1 MAALSITLPQ
11 VTGLIKEIQHTEP
24 HLIQQL
30 AQGSASAFDQLYY
43 RYYEPVRLNIL
54 KITRDEIVADDILQ
68 EVFILLWEKREKFA
82 AYEKIGGWLFVTS
95 YNRSLN
101 YLRHLSVERLQQKT
115 SAIMDISR
123 DWPLEDSSQ
132 EVQWKL
138 LEEAIAQLPPQR
150 RRVFELCRFEG
161 KSYEEAA
168 SELSISKNTVKEHL
182 ARSRETILA
191 YVQRS
196 ANSKITALVLV
207 SVFEHY
213 TS

>member
-1 MAALSITLPQ
+1 MTL
-11 VTGLIKEIQHTEP
+11 TEHHIEP
-24 HLIQQL
+24 LLLKQL

-54 KITRDEIVADDILQ
+54 KITRDETIADDILQ

-82 AYEKIGGWLFVTS
+82 SYEKIGGWLFVTS

-101 YLRHLSVERLQQKT
+101 HLRKLSAERLRQAT
-115 SAIMDISR
+115 SKIIDISR

-132 EVQWKL
+132 EAQFKL

-161 KSYEEAA
+161 MSYEEAA
-168 SELSISKNTVKEHL
+168 AELSISKNTVKEHL
-182 ARSRETILA
+182 ARSRESILA

-196 ANSKITALVLV
+196 ASSNLTPLILASAIEWCF
-207 SVFEHY
+207 S
-213 TS
+213 